1 LEISMVERFV
11 GGACILAMIGAG
23 IQFRRARP
31 ASLSG
36 DRAAKRQVRLA
47 LLVLVGS
54 AVVLVLFDS
63 LR

>member
-1 LEISMVERFV
+1 MVERLV

-23 IQFRRARP
+23 IQYRRARP

-36 DRAAKRQVRLA
+36 DKTAKRQVRLS
-47 LLVLVGS
+47 LLVLIGS
-54 AVVLVLFDS
+54 AVVLALFDS